1 MPIYGFRCQK
11 CGSTYEHYY
20 AVRELKPTIACSD
33 CGDICER
40 DLTAEARNHVP
51 ASGFPFTTRHLN
63 GQPIEV
69 TSAAHLQQLC
79 KQHGKT
85 LRDDAGYI
93 EQDMHIE
100 KYIDRNGNLAV
111 RPVYRSG
118 SGDGEGKRRWI

>member
-1 MPIYGFRCQK
+1 MPLYGFRCAACSK
-11 CGSTYEHYY
+11 THERYFP
-20 AVRELKPTIACSD
+20 VRELTPTIECD
-33 CGDICER
+33 CGQTAER
-40 DLTAEARNHVP
+40 DLTCEARNHVP
-51 ASGFPFTTRHLN
+51 GGTYPYVTTHLN